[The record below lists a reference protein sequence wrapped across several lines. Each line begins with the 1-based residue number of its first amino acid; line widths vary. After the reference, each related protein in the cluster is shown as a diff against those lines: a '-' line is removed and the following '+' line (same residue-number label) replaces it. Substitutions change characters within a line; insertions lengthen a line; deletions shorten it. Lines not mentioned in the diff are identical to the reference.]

1 MPMMYE
7 EFEALMNERAGWS
20 FTRSTYESIIEP
32 VYNVVREDKPE
43 FVDYCIKYDLNGLQ
57 RLANHMFFLEQCS
70 NAGLTIWQTHSMV
83 RLFEAQ
89 ARENKVLYAR
99 IAELNSSLFKQRVTL
114 REIARLSG
122 GGA

>member
-1 MPMMYE
+1 MMYE

-20 FTRSTYESIIEP
+20 FTRSAYESIIEP

-83 RLFEAQ
+83 RLFEEQ
-89 ARENKVLYAR
+89 VRENKVLYAR
-99 IAELNSSLFKQRVTL
+99 IAELNSSLFKLRVTL
-114 REIARLSG
+114 RKIAHLSG